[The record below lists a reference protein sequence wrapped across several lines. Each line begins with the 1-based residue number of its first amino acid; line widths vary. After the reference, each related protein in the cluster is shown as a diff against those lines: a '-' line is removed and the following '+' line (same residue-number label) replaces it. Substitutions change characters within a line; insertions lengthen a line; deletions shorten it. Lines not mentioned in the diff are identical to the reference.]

1 MTVIVKYKCF
11 LDKLDVVINLKSCY
25 TCTPSLYLRW
35 TFLWTNLWNIIAK
48 SEPKCWSSVMWNVW
62 SGVYKPLSDHSKS
75 IDPRMLSEK
84 NELTREVERFGI
96 NMNTI

>member
-1 MTVIVKYKCF
+1 MQFVMAAWKDNLYTFTVF
-11 LDKLDVVINLKSCY
+11 TLN
-25 TCTPSLYLRW
+25 
-35 TFLWTNLWNIIAK
+35 FLWTNLWNIIAK
-48 SEPKCWSSVMWNVW
+48 SEPKCWNSVMWNVW
-62 SGVYKPLSDHSKS
+62 SAVYKPLSDHSKS